1 MKILFIDTTHPYLQS
16 SLEKEG
22 HICIDGTNLSREE
35 ILKSIH
41 QYDGAAIR
49 SRITFNKEMIDAATN
64 LKFIAR
70 AGAGM
75 ESIDVKFAES
85 KGIACIN
92 SPEGN
97 RDAVGEHAIG
107 MLLMLFDKLNK
118 ADREVRESKWIREAN
133 RGVELQGKTVGIIG
147 YGNMGSAFARKL
159 QGFEVS
165 ILAYDK
171 YKKGYGNKEIRESAL
186 EEIFANTDILS
197 LHIPLTAE
205 TEYMVNDGFINR
217 FKKNIYIV
225 NTARGKCLK
234 TDDLVKNVKEGKVL
248 GACLDVI
255 EYEDTSFEK
264 FAIQNSQF
272 EKSETWQYLI
282 NSDKVVLSPH
292 IAGWTFESSEKIARV
307 LFEKIKARFFLT
319 SL

>member
-1 MKILFIDTTHPYLQS
+1 MKILFIDTAHPYLQS
-16 SLEKEG
+16 SLEKDG
-22 HICIDGTNLSREE
+22 HICVDGTKLSRVE
-35 ILKSIH
+35 ILKCIN
-41 QYDGAAIR
+41 QYDGVTIR
-49 SRITFNKEMIDAATN
+49 SRITFDKEMIDAATN

-75 ESIDVKFAES
+75 ESIDVKYAES

-118 ADREVRESKWIREAN
+118 ADREVRESKWIREGN

-147 YGNMGSAFARKL
+147 YGNMGSSFARKL
-159 QGFEVS
+159 RGFDVKV
-165 ILAYDK
+165 LVYDK
-171 YKKGYGNKEIRESAL
+171 YKKGYGDKEVKESSI
-186 EEIFANTDILS
+186 EEIFTEADILS
-197 LHIPLTAE
+197 LHIPLTPE
-205 TEYMVNDGFINR
+205 TEFMVNDRFIKSFR
-217 FKKNIYIV
+217 KNIYII
-225 NTARGKCLK
+225 NTARGKVLK
-234 TDDLVKNVKEGKVL
+234 TDDLVNNMKEGKVL
-248 GACLDVI
+248 GACLDVL

-264 FAIQNSQF
+264 FAIHNLKF

-282 NSDKVVLSPH
+282 QSDEVVLSPH

-307 LFEKIKARFFLT
+307 LFEKIKARFK
-319 SL
+319 